1 MGVAPFLVAYTTNI
15 VMAQRLV
22 RKICTSCKKGYFL
35 DKVAGEEL
43 GRVFDVKKMSAL
55 FKANIPKDYKDEG
68 SDVEKITFYKGEG
81 CNRCGQTGYKGRM
94 GIYEIMEMDEELIKM
109 INTHGTADDIKKYAR
124 EKGMITMLEDGLIK
138 AKMGITSISEVLR
151 VTKE

>member
-1 MGVAPFLVAYTTNI
+1 
-15 VMAQRLV
+15 
-22 RKICTSCKKGYFL
+22 
-35 DKVAGEEL
+35 
-43 GRVFDVKKMSAL
+43 
-55 FKANIPKDYKDEG
+55 
-68 SDVEKITFYKGEG
+68 
-81 CNRCGQTGYKGRM
+81 M